1 MGTNLKKIVDMPLP
15 AGLYDRISE
24 VEILLET
31 LNWINR
37 EKQRR
42 LVLAQVNLISL
53 ELKRIIGG
61 LEARNMASA
70 SDIAKIQVLN
80 NNLTI
85 FKNNVI
91 NAFSTFTRREVTEV
105 LRERL
110 EKEFSRWNAE
120 LTAVLSKLS
129 QKIKKMQLS
138 YN

>member
-110 EKEFSRWNAE
+110 EKEFSRWSAE

>member
-1 MGTNLKKIVDMPLP
+1 MPLP

-110 EKEFSRWNAE
+110 EKEFSRWSAE